1 MRPLQDKCEP
11 SSIEAIQEL
20 FVEDMGTTINAL
32 FSEFD
37 PNPIGVASLAQVHEA
52 RLKDGTRVAV
62 KIQHPH
68 LREFTNLE
76 CALVLKPF
84 YNTRSNIVLGQ
95 SSNNRVAP

>member
-11 SSIEAIQEL
+11 SSMEAIQQL
-20 FVEDMGTTINAL
+20 FVEDMGTTINDL

-37 PNPIGVASLAQVHEA
+37 PDPIGVASLAQVHKA

-76 CALVLKPF
+76 CAPSPEPF
-84 YNTRSNIVLGQ
+84 
-95 SSNNRVAP
+95 